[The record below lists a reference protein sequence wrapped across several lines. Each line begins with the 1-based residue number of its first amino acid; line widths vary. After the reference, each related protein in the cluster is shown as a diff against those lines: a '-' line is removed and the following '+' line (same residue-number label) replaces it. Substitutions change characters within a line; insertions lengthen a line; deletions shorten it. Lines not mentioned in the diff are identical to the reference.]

1 MASSP
6 EDRSSAASSALRRSV
21 GEATDRIHEIID
33 ATERVATEIRSE
45 AEAEAEAYLA
55 ERRREADRLAAER
68 TSSLDALTAS
78 LVDSAE
84 RFKRQAEEMLADL
97 DRVIE
102 KARSGGGERESSS
115 TPEPSAAPLR
125 STDPGQAEQP
135 VRPLKAAPEPQGDPL
150 APAVAYPGAGHT
162 GPEREGDQTSEALLR
177 ATQMAVTG
185 KERDEIVAA
194 LRADFPGVDAGAVTD
209 EILG

>member
-1 MASSP
+1 MASPP

-45 AEAEAEAYLA
+45 AEAEADAYLA

-68 TSSLDALTAS
+68 TTSLDALTAS

-84 RFKRQAEEMLADL
+84 RFKRQAEEMLAEL
-97 DRVIE
+97 NRVIE
-102 KARSGGGERESSS
+102 KARSGGGERESPS
-115 TPEPSAAPLR
+115 TPEPSAEPLR
-125 STDPGQAEQP
+125 SPDPGDAEQA
-135 VRPLKAAPEPQGDPL
+135 VRPLQAAPEPQSDPS
-150 APAVAYPGAGHT
+150 APAAAHPGAGHT
-162 GPEREGDQTSEALLR
+162 GPEGEGDHTSEALLR

-194 LRADFPGVDAGAVTD
+194 LRADFPGVDADAVTD